1 MGVSRR
7 EFLKFSSGGV
17 AAVIGAGLL
26 ANGLT
31 DSPAAVAVTQPTGP
45 NIVWKHGVCGICE
58 MSCAMLGKIED
69 GRLVKLEGKPEDQH
83 SRGSLCAKGNS
94 GINMLYDPD
103 RLKAPMLKTAPG
115 RIPGRDPAWQKLDWN
130 DAIYRAASEIKKAID
145 NYGPQSVIWVGHSAG
160 QDLLAAIGSPN
171 DIKHLSTCNA
181 VRMLACQLMIDTTNY
196 VPDFESSQYI
206 LCFGWDQLGKGKN
219 SFARGPIYAKNHN
232 AAKMVVFDP
241 RLSTTAT
248 KADEWI
254 PIRPGTDLA
263 VVLAMINVVITE
275 KRYNAAYVAANVSGF
290 EELAASVINYTP
302 EWAAGLSDVPAE
314 TIRRIARE
322 FSGGC
327 PALIP
332 IHKREAIQS
341 HPGGFELA
349 RACLSLM
356 AITGQIERRGGIMLP
371 RTGGLNWVGPA
382 AQAPEMKV
390 TERIDG
396 GHLFPLAV
404 KQPLVGPGLFQSVA
418 DMILADEPY
427 PVKVAIVYG
436 QSLQS
441 MPNPQKWVQ
450 ALSKLDYVIN
460 INIYPDDMA
469 TVADLVLPEHVY
481 LERYEISPRQ
491 TNARYM
497 QIALAEPMIEP
508 LYDTKDLGEIKHLIA
523 QQLGLDQYLTPI
535 GKAILDYRIAPSGMN
550 FDTALANGGLI
561 TGSKEFVPKPLDKLN
576 TESGKIQLSSPKL
589 QEWGYS
595 PVPFFDESWVLHP
608 QNTDEFHLVTSRP
621 PVHRHVKT
629 HNMRW
634 LNEIMPE
641 GFIFINA
648 TRAAALGIADGDN
661 IEVSTEFGAG
671 QARAKLTEGIRPD
684 TLCILHGF
692 GQQSPFLQLVKK
704 PGLNDGDI
712 MPAWPKEKNIE
723 LKEPTGACL
732 DCFMIVKVRKVG

>member
-1 MGVSRR
+1 MGLSRR
-7 EFLKFSSGGV
+7 DFLKFSGGGM

-26 ANGLT
+26 ANGFT
-31 DSPAAVAVTQPTGP
+31 DYQTAQAVAQSAGP
-45 NIVWKHGVCGICE
+45 EIVWKHGVCGICE
-58 MSCAMLGKIED
+58 MACAMKGKLEN

-103 RLKAPMLKTAPG
+103 RLKAPMLKTVAGRVPG
-115 RIPGRDPAWQKLDWN
+115 QDPGWQKLDWN
-130 DAIYRAASEIKKAID
+130 DAIYRASAEIKKAID
-145 NYGPQSVIWVGHSAG
+145 NYGPQSIVWVGHSAG
-160 QDLLAAIGSPN
+160 QDFLGAIGSPN

-181 VRMLACQLMIDTTNY
+181 VRMLASQLMIDTVNY
-196 VPDFESSQYI
+196 VPDFESTQYI
-206 LCFGWDQLGKGKN
+206 LSFGWDQLGKGKN
-219 SFARGPIYAKNHN
+219 SFARGPIYAKNEN

-263 VVLAMINVVITE
+263 VVLAMLNVVITE

-290 EELAASVINYTP
+290 EELAADVIKYTP
-302 EWAAGLSDVPAE
+302 EWAAPISDVPAE

-332 IHKREAIQS
+332 IHKREAVQS
-341 HPGGFELA
+341 HPGGFELV
-349 RACLSLM
+349 RACLTLM
-356 AITGQIERRGGIMLP
+356 AITGQIERRGGIMIP
-371 RTGGLNWVGPA
+371 RTGGLNYVGPA
-382 AQAPEMKV
+382 TPPPAMKV
-390 TERIDG
+390 TARVDG

-404 KQPLVGPGLFQSVA
+404 KQPLVGPGLYQSVA

-427 PVKVAIVYG
+427 PAKVAIIYG

-469 TVADLVLPEHVY
+469 TIADLVLPEHTY

-491 TNARYM
+491 TNARYV
-497 QIALAEPMIEP
+497 QVALAEPMIEP

-523 QQLGLDQYLTPI
+523 QQLGVEQYLTPI
-535 GKAILDYRIAPSGMN
+535 GKAILDYKIAPSGMN
-550 FDTALANGGLI
+550 YDTALANGGLI

-576 TESGKIQLSSPKL
+576 TESGKIQVFSPKL
-589 QEWGYS
+589 QAMGYN
-595 PVPFFDESWVLHP
+595 PLPFFDESWVINP
-608 QNTDEFHLVTSRP
+608 QNQDEFHMVTTRP

-629 HNMRW
+629 HNMKW

-641 GFIFINA
+641 GFVYINS
-648 TRAAALGIADGDN
+648 TRAAGLGIADGDT
-661 IEVSTEFGAG
+661 IELSTDFGTD
-671 QARAKLTEGIRPD
+671 QCKAKLTEGIRPD

-692 GQQSPFLQLVKK
+692 GQKTPFLKLVK
-704 PGLNDGDI
+704 NDGMNDGNI
-712 MPAWPKEKNIE
+712 MPAWPKEKNIAI
-723 LKEPTGACL
+723 KDPTGACL
-732 DCFMIVKVRKVG
+732 DCHMVVKVRKVG

>member
-1 MGVSRR
+1 
-7 EFLKFSSGGV
+7 
-17 AAVIGAGLL
+17 
-26 ANGLT
+26 
-31 DSPAAVAVTQPTGP
+31 
-45 NIVWKHGVCGICE
+45 
-58 MSCAMLGKIED
+58 
-69 GRLVKLEGKPEDQH
+69 
-83 SRGSLCAKGNS
+83 
-94 GINMLYDPD
+94 
-103 RLKAPMLKTAPG
+103 MLKTAPG

-130 DAIYRAASEIKKAID
+130 DAIYRASSEIKKAID

-160 QDLLAAIGSPN
+160 QDFLAAIGSPN

-275 KRYNAAYVAANVSGF
+275 KRYNAAYVEANVSGF
-290 EELAASVINYTP
+290 EELAASVSNYTP

-404 KQPLVGPGLFQSVA
+404 KQPLVGPGLYQSVA

-648 TRAAALGIADGDN
+648 TRAAALGIADGDT

-671 QARAKLTEGIRPD
+671 QARAKVTQGIRPD

-723 LKEPTGACL
+723 LQDPTGACL
-732 DCFMIVKVRKVG
+732 DCFMVVKVRKVG